1 MQVTLRKSKVRDVP
15 KIYHLL
21 TEFGREGLLLPRSLS
36 ELYDVIRDFYVV
48 FPGGDEEQLLG
59 ACALHVCWEDLGEI
73 RSLAV
78 AREHQGRDLGRRLV
92 EACMDEARQLGLKRL
107 FALTYIPA
115 YFQRF
120 DFKSIDK
127 SELPQKIW
135 ADCFKCVKFPE
146 CDEVAVA
153 RDL

>member
-1 MQVTLRKSKVRDVP
+1 MEITLRKSMVRDIP

-36 ELYDVIRDFYVV
+36 ELYDVIRDFYVA
-48 FPGGDEEQLLG
+48 FPEGDEEKLLG
-59 ACALHVCWEDLGEI
+59 TCALHVCWEDLGEI

-78 AREHQGRDLGRRLV
+78 AKHHQGHDLGQRLV
-92 EACMDEARQLGLKRL
+92 ETCMDEARKIGLTRL
-107 FALTYIPA
+107 FALTYIPK
-115 YFQRF
+115 YFERF
-120 DFKSIDK
+120 DFRLIDK
-127 SELPQKIW
+127 SQLPQKIW

>member
-1 MQVTLRKSKVRDVP
+1 MTVRKSQIRDIP

-21 TEFGREGLLLPRSLS
+21 TEFGRDGLLLPRSLS
-36 ELYDVIRDFYVV
+36 ELYDLIRDFYVA
-48 FPGGDEEQLLG
+48 FPDGDEEHLLG
-59 ACALHVCWEDLGEI
+59 TCALHVCWEDLGEI

-78 AREHQGRDLGRRLV
+78 ARDHQGHDLGRQLV
-92 EACMDEARQLGLKRL
+92 EVCMEEARQFGLRRL
-107 FALTYIPA
+107 FALTYIPD

-120 DFKSIDK
+120 DFRPIDK

>member
-1 MQVTLRKSKVRDVP
+1 MPVTVRKSKVRDIP

-21 TEFGREGLLLPRSLS
+21 TEFGRDGLLLPRSLS
-36 ELYDVIRDFYVV
+36 ELYDVIRDFYVA
-48 FPGGDEEQLLG
+48 FPDGDEDQLLG
-59 ACALHVCWEDLGEI
+59 TCALHVCWEDLGEI

-78 AREHQGRDLGRRLV
+78 ARGHQGHDLGRSLV
-92 EACMDEARQLGLKRL
+92 EVCMEEARQLGLTRL
-107 FALTYIPA
+107 FALTYIPD

-120 DFKSIDK
+120 GFRPIDK

-146 CDEVAVA
+146 CDEVALA
-153 RDL
+153 RNL